1 MGDTV
6 SAPADAGTKTVTD
19 ANGLVISY
27 REMNPADML
36 DLLEAAGKESQN
48 GGWVAYAITICSV
61 TAIDGRMVPAPRTKD
76 QVRAL
81 ATRLGN
87 VSYVALANAM
97 FGPVPKA
104 DPDADPDAPPAPP
117 VNPVVDTAKN

>member
-1 MGDTV
+1 MMSETA
-6 SAPADAGTKTVTD
+6 APADAGTKDVTD
-19 ANGLVISY
+19 ANGRVISY
-27 REMNPADML
+27 REMSPADML
-36 DLLEAAGKESQN
+36 DLLEAAGTASQN

-61 TAIDGRMVPAPRTKD
+61 TAIDGRAVPTPRTKD

-97 FGPVPKA
+97 FGPAPVA
-104 DPDADPDAPPAPP
+104 DDADPDAPAG
-117 VNPVVDTAKN
+117 NSMVDTAKN